1 MLLQFNVSNFMSIKD
16 EVCFSAFAN
25 AGTDHSDR
33 LIDFGRKKILPSI
46 AFYGANAAGK
56 SNLFKALSAA
66 ILLVRNSGDLQ
77 VNASTGII
85 PFLMDQESRNKP
97 TSMDFIFTHNGVEY
111 EYGFKADAS
120 VVYEEY
126 LYRYTKKIKY
136 L

>member
-33 LIDFGRKKILPSI
+33 LINVKGKRILPSL

-66 ILLVRNSGDLQ
+66 IVLVRNSGDLQ
-77 VNASTGII
+77 VNSATGIV
-85 PFLMDQESRNKP
+85 PFLMDKDSRNKP
-97 TSMDFIFTHNGVEY
+97 TSMDFICIHNG
-111 EYGFKADAS
+111 
-120 VVYEEY
+120 
-126 LYRYTKKIKY
+126 I
-136 L
+136 